1 MIDSRE
7 DKMEKDTLNEKEG
20 YEKPR
25 LRTIELAAEE
35 ILSVGCKAVHSGTAF
50 GSPTPPCMIRNCAG
64 KGS

>member
-1 MIDSRE
+1 MGKDSI
-7 DKMEKDTLNEKEG
+7 KEKQV
-20 YEKPR
+20 YEQPR

-35 ILSVGCKAVHSGTAF
+35 ILAVGCKAVGSGTAP

>member
-1 MIDSRE
+1 
-7 DKMEKDTLNEKEG
+7 MEKDSAHEKRA
-20 YEKPR
+20 YEKPM

-35 ILSVGCKAVHSGTAF
+35 VLAVGCKAVHSGTAP

>member
-1 MIDSRE
+1 MVFRE
-7 DKMEKDTLNEKEG
+7 DKMGKDATNEKQV

-35 ILSVGCKAVHSGTAF
+35 ILAVGCKAVHTGTAP